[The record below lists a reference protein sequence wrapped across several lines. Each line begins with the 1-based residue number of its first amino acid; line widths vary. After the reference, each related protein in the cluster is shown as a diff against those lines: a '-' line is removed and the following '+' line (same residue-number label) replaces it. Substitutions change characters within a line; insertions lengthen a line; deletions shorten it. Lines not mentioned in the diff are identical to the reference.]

1 MYRAFFKKEGFFVSG
16 HSKWST
22 IKRKKAKVDA
32 QRGKIF
38 TRLSKEI
45 IIAARNGGPDTA
57 GNMRL
62 KAAVEKAR
70 AANIPNENIQRAIQK
85 GAGGGEGSHFEEFSY
100 EGYGPGGV
108 AILLYVATDNRNRTA
123 GEVRHILSKHG
134 GNLGETGC
142 VSWMFKEKGVM
153 IFDRSEAKISED
165 DLMLAAIEAGAED
178 VKVEEDSFEITT
190 APEDFESVRS
200 TLAEQGIPIADAEIA
215 MVPQTN
221 VKLQGEEAEKM
232 IKIIDLLEDNDD
244 VQAVYTNF
252 VMEE

>member
-1 MYRAFFKKEGFFVSG
+1 MSG

-22 IKRKKAKVDA
+22 IKRKKAKIDA

-38 TRLSKEI
+38 TKISKEI
-45 IIAARNGGPDTA
+45 IIAARNGGPDPV

-62 KAAVEKAR
+62 KAAIEKAK

-85 GAGGGEGSHFEEFSY
+85 GVGGGEGANFEEFTY

-142 VSWMFKEKGVM
+142 VSWIFKEKGV
-153 IFDRSEAKISED
+153 IIVDRLEANISED
-165 DLMLAAIEAGAED
+165 DLMLAALEAGAED
-178 VKVEEDSFEITT
+178 VKAEEDSFEITT
-190 APEDFESVRS
+190 APEYFENVRS
-200 TLAEQGIPIADAEIA
+200 ALAEQGIPIADAEIT
-215 MVPQTN
+215 MVPQTT

-232 IKIIDLLEDNDD
+232 VRMIDLLEDNDD

-252 VMEE
+252 EMEG

>member
-1 MYRAFFKKEGFFVSG
+1 MSG

-22 IKRKKAKVDA
+22 IKRKKAKIDA

-38 TRLSKEI
+38 TKISKEI
-45 IIAARNGGPDTA
+45 IIAARNGGPDPA

-62 KAAVEKAR
+62 KAAIEKAK

-85 GAGGGEGSHFEEFSY
+85 GAGGGEGTQFEEFTY
-100 EGYGPGGV
+100 EGYGPGGA

-134 GNLGETGC
+134 GNLGESGC
-142 VSWMFKEKGVM
+142 VSWLFKEKG
-153 IFDRSEAKISED
+153 IIIIDRQETGISED
-165 DLMLAAIEAGAED
+165 DIMLLAVEAGAED
-178 VKVEEDSFEITT
+178 VKVEEDSFEVIS
-190 APEDFESVRS
+190 APEDFANVK
-200 TLAEQGIPIADAEIA
+200 TAFIEQGIPVADAEIA
-215 MVPQTN
+215 MVPQTT

-232 IKIIDLLEDNDD
+232 VRMIDLLEDNDD

-252 VMEE
+252 ELAD